1 MSTAS
6 SGYTTANTSPFT
18 SGLASKKSYDARFL
32 LSIAVVAVGIA
43 LAVWALASAHHGFSS
58 DELGFMTA
66 FP

>member
-6 SGYTTANTSPFT
+6 SGYTTANTAPFT
-18 SGLASKKSYDARFL
+18 FDLASKKSYGARFL

-43 LAVWALASAHHGFSS
+43 LAVWALASAQHGFSS
-58 DELGFMTA
+58 GEFGFMTV